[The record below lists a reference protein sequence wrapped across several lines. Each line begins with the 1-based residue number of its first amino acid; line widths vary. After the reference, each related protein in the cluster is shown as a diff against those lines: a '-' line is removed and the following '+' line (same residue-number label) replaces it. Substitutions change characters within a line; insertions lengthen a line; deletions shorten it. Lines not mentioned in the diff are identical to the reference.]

1 MLNIPNYCRSGNYD
15 ELKHPSEIRCK
26 SMDDVQKGDYLV
38 KRFFAKG
45 IGHSV
50 YYYKIVNKSNKNTI
64 TILYPDIST
73 SFTYRYTQLTPKE
86 TGTGFVFTNE
96 QWLVYFLY
104 VLPEKYVDIR
114 SHQQDIGFIESPYS
128 MQSYEG

>member
-1 MLNIPNYCRSGNYD
+1 
-15 ELKHPSEIRCK
+15 
-26 SMDDVQKGDYLV
+26 MDHVQKGDYLV
-38 KRFFAKG
+38 KRFFARG

-50 YYYKIVNKSNKNTI
+50 YYYKIVNKSKTL

-86 TGTGFVFTNE
+86 TATGFVFVNE
-96 QWLVYFLY
+96 PWLVYFLY

-128 MQSYEG
+128 TQSYEG